1 MTVPNVPFSHSI
13 RAVAS
18 LSSVSQTELRRVASS
33 HDTHIENHI
42 IMDAAEGSSCDR
54 HKSRRCTF
62 PHKTHPKRATSTT
75 KSKSSSAQIAPQSGR
90 PKPSQ
95 ACHSQ
100 AFRAPS
106 AHHPH
111 HGNCKRAPV
120 KLSAPQKR
128 TIPTPRPPGPATDV
142 RGSSRQLPT
151 CSRETFCAPSAHH
164 PHTEAARPSH
174 RRTWLQTC
182 DQSGMLCY
190 TIPTLPSPPRV
201 VGAGDPLRGKPAP

>member
-1 MTVPNVPFSHSI
+1 MAILRTPERREI
-13 RAVAS
+13 RWISTANAP
-18 LSSVSQTELRRVASS
+18 LSPIVGQSELRRVASS
-33 HDTHIENHI
+33 HDTHLENRLKVLPAT
-42 IMDAAEGSSCDR
+42 D
-54 HKSRRCTF
+54 TN
-62 PHKTHPKRATSTT
+62 RAVAPFHTKLTPSVQLQQQSQ
-75 KSKSSSAQIAPQSGR
+75 KSKSSSAQIAPQNGR

-100 AFRAPS
+100 ACRAPS

-120 KLSAPQKR
+120 KLPAPQAR
-128 TIPTPRPPGPATDV
+128 TISTPRPPGPATDV

-174 RRTWLQTC
+174 RRTWLLTA
-182 DQSGMLCY
+182 DM
-190 TIPTLPSPPRV
+190 
-201 VGAGDPLRGKPAP
+201 

>member
-1 MTVPNVPFSHSI
+1 MLSSLPLLEIDLSPTELAQRPRGGDQSGYLENPREKSDPLDQHSQPPFLSPNVGQS
-13 RAVAS
+13 
-18 LSSVSQTELRRVASS
+18 ELRRVASS

-75 KSKSSSAQIAPQSGR
+75 KSKSSSAQIAPQNGR

-120 KLSAPQKR
+120 KLSAPQAR
-128 TIPTPRPPGPATDV
+128 TIPTPRPPGPATDA
-142 RGSSRQLPT
+142 RGSSQ
-151 CSRETFCAPSAHH
+151 
-164 PHTEAARPSH
+164 
-174 RRTWLQTC
+174 QTC
-182 DQSGMLCY
+182 DPSGMRCY
-190 TIPTLPSPPRV
+190 IIPTLPSPPRV

>member
-1 MTVPNVPFSHSI
+1 MVILRTPERREI
-13 RAVAS
+13 RWISTANAP
-18 LSSVSQTELRRVASS
+18 LSPIVGQSELRRVASS
-33 HDTHIENHI
+33 HDIHLENHIII

-62 PHKTHPKRATSTT
+62 PQKTHPKRATSTT

-100 AFRAPS
+100 ACRAPS

-164 PHTEAARPSH
+164 PHTAVTITRAA
-174 RRTWLQTC
+174 
-182 DQSGMLCY
+182 
-190 TIPTLPSPPRV
+190 TINPWPLTAKATFPP
-201 VGAGDPLRGKPAP
+201 